1 MKSLRTFGLS
11 SNLLKIIGALTMLV
25 DHIGVI
31 MFPQVKI
38 LRIIGRIA
46 FPIFAFLISEG
57 CRYTKNKKVYF
68 FRMLILGLATS
79 VVYCIVQK
87 EIYLD
92 TLMTF
97 SFSIIIIFLIQE
109 VQNKNS
115 TSTKKICCLFALSL
129 LIFALYILT
138 QYVTVDYGFWG
149 IMLPVFPALFVN
161 ENNNNRLLIC
171 NLRFCFFAV
180 GLILMSI
187 IYFKI
192 NRLQIYSLFS
202 LVLLAMYN
210 GEKGF
215 KLPKYFFYIF
225 YPAHIAVIWLVDFI
239 LKM

>member
-68 FRMLILGLATS
+68 LRMLILGLATS
-79 VVYCIVQK
+79 AIYCIVQK

-97 SFSIIIIFLIQE
+97 SFSIIIIFFIQE
-109 VQNKNS
+109 VQKKNS
-115 TSTKKICCLFALSL
+115 TSLKKICCLFAVSV
-129 LIFALYILT
+129 LIFSLYILT

-149 IMLPVFPALFVN
+149 IMLPVFPVFFVN
-161 ENNNNRLLIC
+161 ENNNRLLIC
-171 NLRFCFFAV
+171 NLRFCFFAF
-180 GLILMSI
+180 GLILMSL

-192 NRLQIYSLFS
+192 DRLQIYSLFS
-202 LVLLAMYN
+202 LALLAMYN

-239 LKM
+239 LKI